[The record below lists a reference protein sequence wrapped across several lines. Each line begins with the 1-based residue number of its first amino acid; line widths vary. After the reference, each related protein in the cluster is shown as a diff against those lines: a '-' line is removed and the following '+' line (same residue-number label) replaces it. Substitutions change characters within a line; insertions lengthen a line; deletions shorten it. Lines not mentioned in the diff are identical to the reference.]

1 MSEVVIGIKTVISI
15 ASTAV
20 AVATAYWMARR
31 SATKENLDLERKL
44 NQVRIQITELSG
56 STQDRDDVK
65 ELVRESLDSLSIIL
79 KAIKDTADTNSDD
92 LKAVL
97 IQQGVF
103 NEKVQALEEHRRAEH
118 NRRT

>member
-1 MSEVVIGIKTVISI
+1 MSEFTIGIKTLISI
-15 ASTAV
+15 VSTV
-20 AVATAYWMARR
+20 AGVVTAYWLARR

-44 NQVRIQITELSG
+44 SKLRVQLAELSA
-56 STQDRDDVK
+56 SSQDRDDVK

-97 IQQGVF
+97 IQQGVL
-103 NEKVQALEEHRRAEH
+103 NSKVQALEEHRRAER
-118 NRRT
+118 NS